1 MNHSSGIYIYDNLA
15 KRLKKLPETARKY
28 SCQTRPIFLS
38 CRKKK
43 CLPASTGGNRN
54 ENANQN
60 EIGLRQVSDSST
72 ESGRKEDESKSKLA
86 KGMCNR
92 IFNID
97 KTWHLNYGNKRSQD
111 LCEPTNKKRGNWP
124 IIWGTATCRLVRDY
138 WYSARK
144 KMFPPPFHLPKLTA
158 IFLFNS
164 PLLRGLLILLIDQNK
179 IPIQQ

>member
-15 KRLKKLPETARKY
+15 KRLKKLPARKY

-38 CRKKK
+38 CRKKM
-43 CLPASTGGNRN
+43 LTGRGNCN
-54 ENANQN
+54 GNANQN

-111 LCEPTNKKRGNWP
+111 LCEPTNKNRQLANNLSHCHLQARP
-124 IIWGTATCRLVRDY
+124 RLLVQCE
-138 WYSARK
+138 K
-144 KMFPPPFHLPKLTA
+144 KAVPSTISLTKLTP
-158 IFLFNS
+158 IFLFEA
-164 PLLRGLLILLIDQNK
+164 PLLRGLLILLIGQNK